1 MQQGMAKAVFKS
13 NTLHVQCT
21 KNNTI
26 ACLTDMN
33 NRVITT
39 TSAGMCG
46 LKNARKKTPD
56 SGYVAL
62 VELIKRASLK
72 NVDPLSGFHVKLK
85 GFGIGRDQAF
95 RAIIA
100 SGWRIIKISDVT
112 PHRHKGCRPPKKRRL

>member
-1 MQQGMAKAVFKS
+1 MEMAVPKY
-13 NTLHVQCT
+13 NTIHVQCT

-33 NRVITT
+33 ERVITT

-62 VELIKRASLK
+62 VELIKRATLK
-72 NVDPLSGFHVKLK
+72 NVDPKAGFHVKLK
-85 GFGIGRDQAF
+85 GFGIGREQAF
-95 RAIIA
+95 RAILA
-100 SGWRIIKISDVT
+100 SGWRILKISDVT

>member
-1 MQQGMAKAVFKS
+1 MEMAVPKY
-13 NTLHVQCT
+13 NTIHVQCT
-21 KNNTI
+21 KNNTV

-33 NRVITT
+33 DRVITT

-62 VELIKRASLK
+62 VDLIKRASLK
-72 NVDPLSGFHVKLK
+72 NIDPMSGFHVKLK

-95 RAIIA
+95 RAILA
-100 SGWRIIKISDVT
+100 SGWRILKISDTT